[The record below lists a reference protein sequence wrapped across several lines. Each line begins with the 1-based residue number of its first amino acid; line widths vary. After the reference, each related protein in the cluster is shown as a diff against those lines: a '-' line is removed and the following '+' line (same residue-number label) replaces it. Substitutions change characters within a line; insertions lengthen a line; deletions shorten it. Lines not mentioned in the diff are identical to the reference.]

1 MRTPTK
7 ALLVMLLAP
16 TCVIV
21 LFLEGPPLIGRTFV
35 WWLKREARLVDCS
48 LQIGKCET
56 AGWLA
61 PIVLQNIA
69 LSSAETSDK
78 QFDLHIARLSC
89 QLRWWHKL
97 LPQPNESFIRALD
110 IEGFSGTI
118 ANNTGRSIRSDAFR
132 RLDGLLPDQFHLRAP
147 SIQIEAYGST
157 VVIRDAEASGGGTV
171 PGALRF
177 GLLTANSFFLHQEL
191 RNTNIFLQWKEH
203 RFTMGTIKLGGGL
216 TIDSSEIDL
225 SHLGSGDV
233 SLTISADVF
242 DGRFRGTCATGVD
255 GTSRRWD
262 IAASA
267 SEIPLGSVAAALG
280 LRESISG
287 KVHASKLTF
296 RGDPYRLLDSTSS
309 VWLEL
314 TDLRWRNRTAD
325 VLMVGASL
333 YGREL
338 NLQQLYVKQR
348 GNEFTLT
355 GETPLRP
362 DWLGTDFRGDVAGSI
377 NNIGEFA
384 ELFGLPASQF
394 AGRLSIEGSVKTNQR
409 KVSGEL
415 AVAGRNL
422 TIFGA
427 PIDSLSSR
435 LLVDQTT
442 IAIDQLDVH
451 LRDDAFTARAAIDLR
466 TSDIGYLNLT
476 TVEGAS
482 GFSGHLALQA
492 SGLSID
498 LVPTQPLFVSPGSAT
513 TTCFS
518 GFRFIH
524 TASTIELQKMTI
536 DTSYGLR
543 LVTTSSDSLASLTP
557 DPRVI
562 ELPFCTVNETADKL
576 QLIPRPAF

>member
-1 MRTPTK
+1 MINNGSGK
-7 ALLVMLLAP
+7 
-16 TCVIV
+16 
-21 LFLEGPPLIGRTFV
+21 
-35 WWLKREARLVDCS
+35 S
-48 LQIGKCET
+48 LR
-56 AGWLA
+56 
-61 PIVLQNIA
+61 P
-69 LSSAETSDK
+69 
-78 QFDLHIARLSC
+78 
-89 QLRWWHKL
+89 
-97 LPQPNESFIRALD
+97 
-110 IEGFSGTI
+110 
-118 ANNTGRSIRSDAFR
+118 DAFR
-132 RLDGLLPDQFHLRAP
+132 RLDDLLPDQFHLRAP
-147 SIQIEAYGST
+147 SIQIEAYGGT
-157 VVIRDAEASGGGTV
+157 IIIRDAEASGGGTV
-171 PGALRF
+171 PGSMRF
-177 GLLTANSFFLHQEL
+177 GLLTVNSLFLHQEL
-191 RNTNIFLQWKEH
+191 RNTDIFLQWKEH
-203 RFTMGTIKLGGGL
+203 RFTTGSIKLGGGL

-225 SHLGSGDV
+225 SRLGSGGV
-233 SLTISADVF
+233 ALTISADVF
-242 DGRFRGTCATGVD
+242 DGRFRGTFATEVD

-280 LRESISG
+280 LRESVSG

-309 VWLEL
+309 IWLEL

-338 NLQQLYVKQR
+338 DLQQLYVKQR

-355 GETPLRP
+355 GETPLRT
-362 DWLGTDFRGDVAGSI
+362 DWLGADFRGDVAGSI
-377 NNIGEFA
+377 NDIGEFV

-394 AGRLSIEGSVKTNQR
+394 AGRLSIEGSVKTKER

-422 TIFGA
+422 TLFGA

-435 LLVDQTT
+435 LLVEQTK

-451 LRDDAFTARAAIDLR
+451 LRDDAFTARAAVDLR
-466 TSDIGYLNLT
+466 TSDIEYLNLT

-482 GFSGHLALQA
+482 AFSGHIDVIE
-492 SGLSID
+492 SGLSIN
-498 LVPTQPLFVSPGSAT
+498 LVPTQPLFVSAGTAT
-513 TTCFS
+513 ANCFS

-524 TASTIELQKMTI
+524 AESTLELQKMTI